1 MNTWIL
7 EVKEAEDGE
16 MFIEL
21 PEDALEL
28 AGFSIG
34 DTLVWSVRDDGCIVL
49 SKKEAT

>member
-1 MNTWIL
+1 MKTWIL

-21 PEDALEL
+21 PEEALEL

-34 DTLVWSVRDDGCIVL
+34 DTLVWSVQEDGCIVL
-49 SKKEAT
+49 SKKETT